1 MEDEDNEEE
10 ENSIFKVVLLGE
22 SGVGKTSIISRY
34 TTDNYSDNVMST
46 TGATFATKKIVIEP
60 YHKIKFKIWDT
71 AGQEKFRSLTKI
83 FYKNASVAILVYD
96 ITRLETFE
104 KIKNFWIKEIEENAP
119 SDIIL
124 ALAANKSDCYENEE
138 ISLEEGKDLAKQM
151 NAIFMST
158 SAKLKHGIEELF
170 QIIGQKLI
178 NPEKNINEDG
188 FKKKE
193 EEFRKNVKLKKKK
206 KKKECC

>member
-1 MEDEDNEEE
+1 MNF
-10 ENSIFKVVLLGE
+10 S
-22 SGVGKTSIISRY
+22 
-34 TTDNYSDNVMST
+34 
-46 TGATFATKKIVIEP
+46 KK
-60 YHKIKFKIWDT
+60 
-71 AGQEKFRSLTKI
+71 
-83 FYKNASVAILVYD
+83 
-96 ITRLETFE
+96 
-104 KIKNFWIKEIEENAP
+104 FWIKEIEENAP

-138 ISLEEGKDLAKQM
+138 ISLEEGQDLAKQI
-151 NAIFMST
+151 NSIFMST

>member
-1 MEDEDNEEE
+1 MKGFERIPDC
-10 ENSIFKVVLLGE
+10 KVTLIGD
-22 SGVGKTSIISRY
+22 SGVGKSSIIGRY
-34 TTDNYSDNVMST
+34 ISGIFRGDTLTTSGANYSQ
-46 TGATFATKKIVIEP
+46 KIYQKNNQKVRLN
-60 YHKIKFKIWDT
+60 IWDT

-138 ISLEEGKDLAKQM
+138 ISLEEGQDLAKQM

-178 NPEKNINEDG
+178 NPEKNINENS